1 MLVDASLTLCSL
13 AVKQPSTKT
22 NRKVNT
28 KAVDAKT
35 SAAPFAVSGDI
46 LRSVCLGCPHEFIG
60 QSLNILTGSDLVV
73 SVYQRMEGVAP
84 LDESQTGV
92 RKTLFSR
99 NEAKDEK
106 NNLQFKISEN
116 LFSRDG
122 ILMAPQAVLGPL
134 LKHALREV
142 QRKSVNSIIA
152 QFPHRSVKD
161 VDEAPDIE
169 EFVGILQRSEN
180 HMLAVRVL
188 FSSWHA
194 SNMKAQ
200 LIRSSILALSK
211 KILSYRDIDTVLAT
225 SCLIILPY
233 EIMVKELKSAVPSI
247 QSDFSRLR
255 TVAMVGEEL
264 ARMWDQENLLVVFQG
279 LQTNAR

>member
-1 MLVDASLTLCSL
+1 MAMNVARVLSIEGSTGSDKSFGTVQFSLSSDDASMLVDASLTLCSL
-13 AVKQPSTKT
+13 AVKQPATKT
-22 NRKVNT
+22 NRKVNP

-35 SAAPFAVSGDI
+35 SAAPFAISGDI
-46 LRSVCLGCPHEFIG
+46 LRSVCLGCPPEFIG
-60 QSLNILTGSDLVV
+60 QSLNILTGADLVV

-84 LDESQTGV
+84 LDEAQSGV
-92 RKTLFSR
+92 RKTIFGNNKES
-99 NEAKDEK
+99 KDDK
-106 NNLQFKISEN
+106 NSSSNPQSQFRISDN

-152 QFPHRSVKD
+152 QFPHRSIKD
-161 VDEAPDIE
+161 ADDAPDIE

-188 FSSWHA
+188 FSSWHT
-194 SNMKAQ
+194 SNLKAQ

-211 KILSYRDIDTVLAT
+211 KILRYVLMQSIYYYPCYYHYYHYSVIAI
-225 SCLIILPY
+225 LIL
-233 EIMVKELKSAVPSI
+233 
-247 QSDFSRLR
+247 F
-255 TVAMVGEEL
+255 
-264 ARMWDQENLLVVFQG
+264 
-279 LQTNAR
+279 

>member
-1 MLVDASLTLCSL
+1 MNVARVLSIEGSTGSDKSFGTVQFSLSSDDASMLVDASLTLCSL
-13 AVKQPSTKT
+13 AVKQPATKT
-22 NRKVNT
+22 NRKVNP

-35 SAAPFAVSGDI
+35 SAAPFAISGDI
-46 LRSVCLGCPHEFIG
+46 LRSVCLGCPPEFIG
-60 QSLNILTGSDLVV
+60 QSLNILTGADLVV

-84 LDESQTGV
+84 LDESQSGV
-92 RKTLFSR
+92 RKTIFGNNKES
-99 NEAKDEK
+99 KDDK
-106 NNLQFKISEN
+106 NSSSNPQSQFRISDN

-152 QFPHRSVKD
+152 QFPHRSIKD
-161 VDEAPDIE
+161 ADDAPDIE

-188 FSSWHA
+188 FSSWHT
-194 SNMKAQ
+194 SNLKAQ

-211 KILSYRDIDTVLAT
+211 KILRYVLIFIVI
-225 SCLIILPY
+225 LVII
-233 EIMVKELKSAVPSI
+233 IIITIII
-247 QSDFSRLR
+247 QLSRY
-255 TVAMVGEEL
+255 
-264 ARMWDQENLLVVFQG
+264 
-279 LQTNAR
+279 

>member
-1 MLVDASLTLCSL
+1 MAMNVARVLSIEGSTGSDKSFGTVQFSLSSDDASMLVDASLTLCSL
-13 AVKQPSTKT
+13 AVKQPVGKT
-22 NRKVNT
+22 NRKINQ

-35 SAAPFAVSGDI
+35 SAAPFAISGDI
-46 LRSVCLGCPHEFIG
+46 LRSVCLGCPPEFIG

-84 LDESQTGV
+84 LDESQSGI
-92 RKTLFSR
+92 RKTLFG
-99 NEAKDEK
+99 K
-106 NNLQFKISEN
+106 NNKEKESKEDKTASTNPQSLFRISDN

-134 LKHALREV
+134 LKHAMREV

-152 QFPHRSVKD
+152 QFPHRSIKD
-161 VDEAPDIE
+161 VDDAPDID

-188 FSSWHA
+188 FSSWHT
-194 SNMKAQ
+194 SNLKAQ

-211 KILSYRDIDTVLAT
+211 KVLRYLSF
-225 SCLIILPY
+225 IITTIYSKIITIIIKLP
-233 EIMVKELKSAVPSI
+233 
-247 QSDFSRLR
+247 
-255 TVAMVGEEL
+255 
-264 ARMWDQENLLVVFQG
+264 
-279 LQTNAR
+279 